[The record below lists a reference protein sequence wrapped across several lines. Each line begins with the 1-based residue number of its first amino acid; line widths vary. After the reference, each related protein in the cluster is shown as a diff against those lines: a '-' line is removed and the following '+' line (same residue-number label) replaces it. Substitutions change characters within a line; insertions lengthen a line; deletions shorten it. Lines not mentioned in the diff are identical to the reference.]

1 MKPLRRDFMEW
12 RKVEDKPNYSVN
24 KIGEI
29 RNDKTGR
36 ILKARVGTSGYYQI
50 MLGRKTSP
58 LYVHRIVAIAFI
70 DNPDGLPQV
79 DHINGDKLDNRVE
92 NLRWVTVSENCW
104 GHGYE
109 SRIENRKKPIL
120 AFNESLNKTIQF
132 DSRDDTTNYF
142 KCSKSQLK
150 YNHLYKKGLK
160 KGWIFKLVEDIV

>member
-1 MKPLRRDFMEW
+1 MKWIKIEG
-12 RKVEDKPNYSVN
+12 KPNYSVN
-24 KIGEI
+24 EVGEI

-70 DNPDGLPQV
+70 DNSDELPQV

-109 SRIENRKKPIL
+109 GRIENRKKPIL

-142 KCSKSQLK
+142 KCNKSQLK

>member
-1 MKPLRRDFMEW
+1 MEW
-12 RKVEDKPNYSVN
+12 IKIEGKPNYSVN

-29 RNDKTGR
+29 RNDKTER

-70 DNPDGLPQV
+70 DNSDGLPQV

-104 GHGYE
+104 GYGYE

-132 DSRDDTTNYF
+132 NSRGDTTNYF
-142 KCSKSQLK
+142 KCNKSQLK

>member
-1 MKPLRRDFMEW
+1 MEW

>member
-1 MKPLRRDFMEW
+1 MKWVKIEG
-12 RKVEDKPNYSVN
+12 KPNYSVN
-24 KIGEI
+24 KAGEI

-36 ILKARVGTSGYYQI
+36 ILKARVGTSGYYQM

-70 DNPDGLPQV
+70 DNSDGLPQV

-132 DSRDDTTNYF
+132 NSRDDTTNYF
-142 KCSKSQLK
+142 KCNKSQLK